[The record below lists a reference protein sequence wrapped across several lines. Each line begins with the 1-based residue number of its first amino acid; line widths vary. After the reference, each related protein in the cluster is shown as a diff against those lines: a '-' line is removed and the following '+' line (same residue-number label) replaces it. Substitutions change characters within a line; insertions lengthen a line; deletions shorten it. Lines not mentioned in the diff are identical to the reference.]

1 MAQRIQPGRVGAAL
15 RLGVLGGVV
24 SGVLSLAD
32 PISGGTL
39 SRAGTGLADATSAGS
54 IAHDLQLAL
63 LVAGLIISIAISVLA
78 ARQGRSFWLG
88 LLAGIIAGLL
98 GAVLGALI
106 NIGAS
111 YVATDAEVNY
121 LVALGGDVS
130 LEMGQ
135 AGATGTAIFYGI
147 VAVVVGTVQGVVCGL
162 IGGLAGR
169 FVAGRGTS
177 PVHVAM

>member
-1 MAQRIQPGRVGAAL
+1 MAQRIESGRVGAAL

-32 PISGGTL
+32 PLIGGTL
-39 SRAGTGLADATSAGS
+39 SRAETGLSDPTSAGS
-54 IAHDLQLAL
+54 IAHDLQFAL
-63 LVAGLIISIAISVLA
+63 LIAGVVISIAISVLA

-106 NIGAS
+106 NIGGS
-111 YVATDAEVNY
+111 YVATNAEVNY

-130 LEMGQ
+130 VEMGQ

-147 VAVVVGTVQGVVCGL
+147 VAVLAGTVQGVVCGL

-169 FVAGRGTS
+169 FVAVRGTS
-177 PVHVAM
+177 PVHVGV